1 MLNVISSACGYS
13 SEISFKHFCDDDIAY
28 VENIIRTELIKR
40 LAEKCKRIGIKLTDD
55 IKEDFFG
62 DYATNI
68 DCFKFGEKER
78 TMLYTLADRLKEQ
91 NEDKLSSSQEIE
103 IAKKI

>member
-1 MLNVISSACGYS
+1 MNVISSACGYS

-68 DCFKFGEKER
+68 DCFKFREKER
-78 TMLYTLADRLKEQ
+78 KMLYTLADRLKEQ